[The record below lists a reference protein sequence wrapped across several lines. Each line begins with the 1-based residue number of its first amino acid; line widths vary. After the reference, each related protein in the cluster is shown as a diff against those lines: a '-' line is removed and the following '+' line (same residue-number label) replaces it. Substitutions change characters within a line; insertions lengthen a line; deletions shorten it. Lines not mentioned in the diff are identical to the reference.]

1 MRTVR
6 FLEDRTFDRVGLP
19 VLSYSAGSVHTLKDD
34 HARRWVVRGAAE
46 YVAQALGASPVVSA
60 LAAEVAS
67 LVADLIAQPPEALP
81 HGDGLESPPVV
92 AGPVSGGL
100 GERPQ
105 HVAHGGSGRPR
116 GRPPGS
122 RNK

>member
-46 YVAQALGASPVVSA
+46 YVTPAPVSVAVPAPAPVV
-60 LAAEVAS
+60 
-67 LVADLIAQPPEALP
+67 QPPEALP
-81 HGDGLESPPVV
+81 HGDGLESPAHV

-105 HVAHGGSGRPR
+105 HVVRSGLGRPR